1 MTRFLALAVVAVLGF
16 GVIAGCGQQDVSQGA
31 ATDAM
36 EEREKK
42 AEALAAKEGE
52 TPAQKDDQD
61 AQ

>member
-1 MTRFLALAVVAVLGF
+1 VTRFLALAVVAVIGLN
-16 GVIAGCGQQDVSQGA
+16 VIAGCGQQDVSQGA

-36 EEREKK
+36 DEREKK

-52 TPAQKDDQD
+52 TPAQKDEQE